1 MEREFTEFLPYLREN
16 LENYDLMIEVD
27 VDQQSEKN
35 FIYTSE
41 EKYERLKQINPVIDL
56 LRQEFDLDV

>member
-1 MEREFTEFLPYLREN
+1 
-16 LENYDLMIEVD
+16 MIEVD